1 MSVSRVKSKA
11 ICYLGP
17 LPDDLPKPAYLKAEL
32 QGVCIVKRI
41 RRTVLP
47 NVTAEKKRFANLMSC
62 SVLVPVSSPFLYP
75 VHGSCHTGIK
85 SASNKH
91 PGKCLQNALKSLISS
106 RSHKVTSCASAWIST
121 FSNMFKGAL
130 VLMQVFW
137 FSAIPSPSLSG
148 QSHCPEVLGS
158 IRTGRQNS
166 SQTRSARILWPIPNL
181 SLARSWPQFY

>member
-85 SASNKH
+85 ECIQQASR
-91 PGKCLQNALKSLISS
+91 QNSLKSLISS

-148 QSHCPEVLGS
+148 QSHCPEVLDC

-166 SQTRSARILWPIPNL
+166 PQTRSARILWAIPNL
-181 SLARSWPQFY
+181 SFARGWP